1 MTADLD
7 FISNKNLFMT
17 AITHFFLTLVIK
29 LVDDALLGLI
39 ARDVE
44 QGFFLNKLVKHSVS
58 CSSKLL

>member
-44 QGFFLNKLVKHSVS
+44 QGFFLNKLVK
-58 CSSKLL
+58 LL

>member
-44 QGFFLNKLVKHSVS
+44 QGFF
-58 CSSKLL
+58 